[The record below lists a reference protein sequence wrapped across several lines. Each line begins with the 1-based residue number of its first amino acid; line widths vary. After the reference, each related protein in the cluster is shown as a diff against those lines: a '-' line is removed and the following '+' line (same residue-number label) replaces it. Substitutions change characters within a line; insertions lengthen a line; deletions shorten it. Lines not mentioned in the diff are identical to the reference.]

1 MDGVEKATTGNNM
14 SETARERRRGVGTPM
29 APLAPYLNR
38 FRETD
43 RRDSGG
49 AGSAQESHGLGLDLW
64 ERAGLRT
71 ALEGSKGLSG
81 PCSSSSLLAHG
92 IALRF
97 KLGEELVRLNS
108 GDLRPGETRDALFRE
123 LITDAAIGLLLIRDA
138 QQVINE
144 LILQGDIR
152 QAKRFTSFRAKL
164 RDGVTR
170 IAEHIGHDALQ
181 QARAAADVMATARDA
196 G

>member
-1 MDGVEKATTGNNM
+1 
-14 SETARERRRGVGTPM
+14 M
-29 APLAPYLNR
+29 ASLAPYLDR
-38 FRETD
+38 FREAD
-43 RRDSGG
+43 RQDNGG
-49 AGSAQESHGLGLDLW
+49 AVSAQESHGLGLELW

-71 ALEGSKGLSG
+71 ALAGGNGISG
-81 PCSSSSLLAHG
+81 RCSSSSLLAHG
-92 IALRF
+92 IALRS

-108 GDLRPGETRDALFRE
+108 GDLRPGETRDGLFRE

-170 IAEHIGHDALQ
+170 IAEQIGNDALQ
-181 QARAAADVMATARDA
+181 QARAAAEVMASTRDA